1 LETGGGFD
9 SDWCSRSMPKSML
22 PLPLGTWAEA
32 VRGTRKLA
40 AATRAR
46 SSAGILVD
54 AGAPTGTAVGRGGPA
69 WAGTVELTPVVTLGA
84 GGTDAA
90 TATALAAVTLGA
102 GGTDAATATAL
113 AAANGLPGDGFGGAA
128 TTSSSGTT
136 GTVLFETGAP
146 VMGAGAETG
155 AGVAMGTAGA
165 ALTAHGLPGAAL
177 GTAASANDVAREKAE
192 EAVKSPRE
200 VNTDTAE
207 LSMAYPCAAI
217 TITIPRPR
225 IIQ

>member
-9 SDWCSRSMPKSML
+9 SDWCSRSMPRSLL

-32 VRGTRKLA
+32 VCGTRKLA

-54 AGAPTGTAVGRGGPA
+54 PGALTGTAVARGGPA

-90 TATALAAVTLGA
+90 TALA
-102 GGTDAATATAL
+102 

-136 GTVLFETGAP
+136 GTVLFVTGAP

-155 AGVAMGTAGA
+155 AGVEMGTAGA

-177 GTAASANDVAREKAE
+177 GAAASTNDVAREKAE

-200 VNTDTAE
+200 VNTDTAA
-207 LSMAYPCAAI
+207 LSMAYPCAAV

>member
-1 LETGGGFD
+1 
-9 SDWCSRSMPKSML
+9 M
-22 PLPLGTWAEA
+22 
-32 VRGTRKLA
+32 
-40 AATRAR
+40 
-46 SSAGILVD
+46 D

-69 WAGTVELTPVVTLGA
+69 RAGTVELTPV
-84 GGTDAA
+84 
-90 TATALAAVTLGA
+90 VTLGA

-136 GTVLFETGAP
+136 DTVLFVTGAP
-146 VMGAGAETG
+146 VMGTGAETG
-155 AGVAMGTAGA
+155 AGVAMGTEGA

-200 VNTDTAE
+200 VNTDTAA
-207 LSMAYPCAAI
+207 LSMAYPCAAV
-217 TITIPRPR
+217 TITIPRQKKIR
-225 IIQ
+225 